1 MRLLIIILNLLS
13 IIAGL
18 ITSMIDSNILAVG
31 GWLIALIWMSNYYLE
46 NKSQT
51 ERENND

>member
-1 MRLLIIILNLLS
+1 MILNFIS

-18 ITSMIDSNILAVG
+18 ITSMIGSNILAVG

-46 NKSQT
+46 NNKLT
-51 ERENND
+51 ERGNND